1 MRNYKN
7 IFVILVTS
15 IMILVSSCS
24 LLIDGYLRRF
34 ANNSI
39 CWEDNDHILVYARIS
54 AYDDYITIGGDA
66 RNYIW
71 SGGEIW
77 RIDVNTGE
85 KELVLRKKGP
95 EYTISYEKA
104 VITLQDT
111 FRFISDW
118 DTTFLMDENYDNW
131 QPYGAYT
138 YPQISADGKEIVC
151 LQKNY
156 DVEEDAYITKIQLDT
171 GEEAYL
177 WQTGGLIKTMDYDFD
192 RNLLLLDNIR
202 LVDLNTGM
210 DSLLIKD
217 RDTIDG
223 YLFSHP
229 ESYARY
235 GRILNDS
242 IQFDVNDNKI
252 YVNINNL
259 ENRNVHHGLKGIPN
273 SDKTLYASGE
283 DNGVEIRD
291 VNGSLITKVIF
302 DSSGL

>member
-1 MRNYKN
+1 MKLKG
-7 IFVILVTS
+7 IILIIT
-15 IMILVSSCS
+15 IIILLLSSCS
-24 LLIDGYLRRF
+24 LLIDGYTR
-34 ANNSI
+34 NVGYNSI
-39 CWEDNDHILVYARIS
+39 CWEDNDHILVYASIT
-54 AYDDYITIGGDA
+54 AYDDYTTIGGEA
-66 RNYIW
+66 RDYIW
-71 SGGEIW
+71 FGGEIW
-77 RIDVNTGE
+77 RIDVNTGD
-85 KELVLRKKGP
+85 KELLMRKK
-95 EYTISYEKA
+95 ELAYDQEISHVRIVKNNDNYYLSGTHNTYKIKEDFSGWDEFGDYKYPVFSSNGQYVVA
-104 VITLQDT
+104 VTRI
-111 FRFISDW
+111 
-118 DTTFLMDENYDNW
+118 YDIERYNLE
-131 QPYGAYT
+131 
-138 YPQISADGKEIVC
+138 S
-151 LQKNY
+151 
-156 DVEEDAYITKIQLDT
+156 
-171 GEEAYL
+171 GEEELLFQSEEYVKSL
-177 WQTGGLIKTMDYDFD
+177 DYDFD

-202 LVDLNTGM
+202 LINLNTGM

-283 DNGVEIRD
+283 DNGIEIRD
-291 VNGSLITKVIF
+291 VNGSLITKLIF